1 MSRVKFSIEGSAE
14 TLPYAK
20 PHGYKGAA
28 MTLSSPP
35 SPIGVVFPSAL
46 TEGRLIQRYKRFLAD
61 VELPDGAVVT
71 AHVPNSGTMLGL
83 NTPGSRVWLSRS
95 DNPAR
100 KLAYTLELVEADGHP
115 VGVNTGHPNALAA
128 AAVRAGAIPELAGYE
143 TVRREVKYGR
153 NSRIDLLLEGPDRP
167 PAYVEI
173 KNVHLRRL
181 DRHDGNAAEFPD
193 CVTARGAKHLVE
205 LADMAALGCRAV
217 MLYLVQRVDC
227 DHFRVA
233 EDIDPVY
240 HKGLVSA
247 RKAGVETLC
256 YSCIVTPEAI
266 LLDRPLPVFLT
277 TLDKVT
283 EP

>member
-1 MSRVKFSIEGSAE
+1 
-14 TLPYAK
+14 
-20 PHGYKGAA
+20 
-28 MTLSSPP
+28 MTLSS
-35 SPIGVVFPSAL
+35 SPAAGIQFPSAL
-46 TEGRLIQRYKRFLAD
+46 TQGRLIQRYKRFLAD
-61 VELPDGAVVT
+61 VELSDGTVVT
-71 AHVPNSGTMLGL
+71 AHVPNSGTMIGL
-83 NTPGSRVWLSRS
+83 NAPGSRVWLSRS
-95 DNPAR
+95 ANPAR
-100 KLAYTLELVEADGHP
+100 KLAYTLELVEAEGHP

-128 AAVRAGAIPELAGYE
+128 AAIRAGAIPELGGYE

-153 NSRIDLLLEGPDRP
+153 NSRIDLLLEAPGRP

-181 DRHDGNAAEFPD
+181 DRHGGTAAEFPD

-205 LADMAALGCRAV
+205 LADMVALGCRAV
-217 MLYLVQRVDC
+217 MLYLVQRADC

-240 HKGLVSA
+240 HKGLLSA
-247 RKAGVETLC
+247 RNAGVETLC
-256 YSCIVTPEAI
+256 YSCTVTPEAI

>member
-1 MSRVKFSIEGSAE
+1 MPPAKFSSEGTAE
-14 TLPYAK
+14 TLPWAN
-20 PHGYKGAA
+20 PRGYKEAA
-28 MTLSSPP
+28 MTLSPPP
-35 SPIGVVFPSAL
+35 SAGVVFPSVL

-61 VELPDGAVVT
+61 VELPDGAMVT

-83 NTPGSRVWLSRS
+83 NAPGSRVWLSRS
-95 DNPAR
+95 DNPTR
-100 KLAYTLELVEADGHP
+100 KLAYTLELVESDGHP

-153 NSRIDLLLEGPDRP
+153 NSRIDLLLEAPDRP

-181 DRHDGNAAEFPD
+181 DRHGGTAAEFPD

-205 LADMAALGCRAV
+205 LADMVSLGCRAV

-240 HKGLVSA
+240 HKGLVNA

-256 YSCIVTPEAI
+256 YSCTITPEAI
-266 LLDRPLPVFLT
+266 LLNRPLPVFLT

>member
-1 MSRVKFSIEGSAE
+1 MPRVKFSSEGTAE
-14 TLPYAK
+14 TLPWAK

-28 MTLSSPP
+28 MTLSLPP
-35 SPIGVVFPSAL
+35 SVSVVFPSVL

-83 NTPGSRVWLSRS
+83 NAPGSRVWLSRS

-128 AAVRAGAIPELAGYE
+128 AAVRAGAIPELVGYE

-153 NSRIDLLLEGPDRP
+153 NSRIDLLLEAPDRP

-181 DRHDGNAAEFPD
+181 DRYGGTAAEFPD

-205 LADMAALGCRAV
+205 LADMVALGCRAV

-240 HKGLVSA
+240 HKGLVNA
-247 RKAGVETLC
+247 RRAGVETLC
-256 YSCIVTPEAI
+256 YSCTVTPEAI

>member
-1 MSRVKFSIEGSAE
+1 M
-14 TLPYAK
+14 
-20 PHGYKGAA
+20 
-28 MTLSSPP
+28 
-35 SPIGVVFPSAL
+35 L

-61 VELPDGAVVT
+61 VELSDGTVVT

-83 NTPGSRVWLSRS
+83 NAPGLAGVAVALRQPGPQACLYAGTGGGRRPSRRRQYRPSQ
-95 DNPAR
+95 
-100 KLAYTLELVEADGHP
+100 
-115 VGVNTGHPNALAA
+115 
-128 AAVRAGAIPELAGYE
+128 RAGRRRDQGGAIPELGGYE

-153 NSRIDLLLEGPDRP
+153 NSRIDLLLEAPDRP

-181 DRHDGNAAEFPD
+181 DRHGGTAAEFPD

-205 LADMAALGCRAV
+205 LADMVALGCRAV
-217 MLYLVQRVDC
+217 MLYLVQRADC

-240 HKGLVSA
+240 HKGLLSA
-247 RKAGVETLC
+247 REAGVETLC
-256 YSCIVTPEAI
+256 YSCTVTPEAI

>member
-1 MSRVKFSIEGSAE
+1 
-14 TLPYAK
+14 
-20 PHGYKGAA
+20 
-28 MTLSSPP
+28 MTLPP
-35 SPIGVVFPSAL
+35 SPSPTRQPTPLPVGIRFPSVL

-61 VELPDGAVVT
+61 VKLADGTAVT

-83 NTPGSRVWLSRS
+83 SAPGSRVWLSRS
-95 DNPAR
+95 DNPTR

-128 AAVRAGAIPELAGYE
+128 ASVRAGAIPELAGYD
-143 TVRREVKYGR
+143 TVRREAKYGR
-153 NSRIDLLLEGPDRP
+153 NSRIDLLLEAHARP
-167 PAYVEI
+167 PVYVEV
-173 KNVHLRRL
+173 KNVHLRRP
-181 DRHDGNAAEFPD
+181 DRFGGTAAEFPD
-193 CVTARGAKHLVE
+193 CVTTRGAKHLIE
-205 LADMAALGCRAV
+205 LADMVALGYRAV

-233 EDIDPVY
+233 EDIDPAY
-240 HKGLVSA
+240 HRGLVIA
-247 RKAGVETLC
+247 RAAGVETLC
-256 YSCIVTPEAI
+256 YSCTVTPEAI

>member
-1 MSRVKFSIEGSAE
+1 MLEPCRPALL
-14 TLPYAK
+14 TDTR
-20 PHGYKGAA
+20 AA
-28 MTLSSPP
+28 MTLSPKP
-35 SPIGVVFPSAL
+35 MRAGVSFPSVLA
-46 TEGRLIQRYKRFLAD
+46 EGRLVQRYKRFLAD
-61 VELPDGAVVT
+61 VEFPDGSVVT

-83 NTPGSRVWLSRS
+83 NAPGSRVWLSRS

-100 KLAYTLELVEADGHP
+100 KLAYTLEMVEADGHA

-128 AAVRAGAIPELAGYE
+128 AAIKAGAIPELDGYE
-143 TVRREVKYGR
+143 TIRREVRYGR
-153 NSRIDLLLEGPDRP
+153 NSRIDLLLESPDRP

-181 DRHDGNAAEFPD
+181 DRHGGRAAEFPD

-205 LADMAALGCRAV
+205 LADMVALGCRAV
-217 MLYLVQRVDC
+217 MLYLVQRADC

-240 HKGLVSA
+240 HKGLLSA

-256 YSCIVTPEAI
+256 YSCTVTPEAI